1 MNLGIRP
8 KDLNISRGLVSLR
21 DNMRVLVI
29 FYSRTG
35 NTRRVAEAIA
45 ERLKADIEEIRDV
58 KSRSGVLGF
67 LRSGYEA
74 LAGRLPKI
82 QQVSRSPD
90 EYDLVL
96 IGSPVWVGRLSS
108 PMRAYL
114 AIYGR
119 SIKQTAF
126 FCTCKSD
133 EGRVFKEMEAF
144 SKKPIATLCIR
155 EKEVKSGEYIK
166 KIEEF
171 VKALT

>member
-1 MNLGIRP
+1 MRI
-8 KDLNISRGLVSLR
+8 LV
-21 DNMRVLVI
+21 V

-58 KSRSGVLGF
+58 RSRSGVLGL

-74 LAGRLPKI
+74 LAGKLPEI

-108 PMRAYL
+108 PMRSYL
-114 AIYGR
+114 ALYGR

-126 FCTCKSD
+126 FCTCKND
-133 EGRVFKEMEAF
+133 EGKVFKEMEAL
-144 SKKPIATLCIR
+144 SKKPITTLCIR
-155 EKEVKSGEYIK
+155 EKEVKSGEYAG

-171 VKALT
+171 AKALAFLFGF

>member
-1 MNLGIRP
+1 
-8 KDLNISRGLVSLR
+8 
-21 DNMRVLVI
+21 MRVLVI

-90 EYDLVL
+90 KYDLVL
-96 IGSPVWVGRLSS
+96 IGSPVWVGRLAS

-119 SIKQTAF
+119 SIKQTAS

-133 EGRVFKEMEAF
+133 EGRVFKEMEAL

>member
-1 MNLGIRP
+1 
-8 KDLNISRGLVSLR
+8 
-21 DNMRVLVI
+21 MRVLVI

-96 IGSPVWVGRLSS
+96 IGSPVWVGRLAS

-119 SIKQTAF
+119 SIKQTAS

-133 EGRVFKEMEAF
+133 EGRVFKEMEAL

>member
-1 MNLGIRP
+1 MRI
-8 KDLNISRGLVSLR
+8 LV
-21 DNMRVLVI
+21 V

-35 NTRRVAEAIA
+35 NTRHVAEAIA
-45 ERLKADIEEIRDV
+45 ESLKADIEEIRDAR
-58 KSRSGVLGF
+58 SRSGVLGF

-74 LAGRLPKI
+74 LTGKLAEI
-82 QQVSRSPD
+82 QQVAGKPD

-96 IGSPVWVGRLSS
+96 VGSPVWVGRLSS
-108 PMRAYL
+108 PMRTYL
-114 AIYGR
+114 TLYGR

-133 EGRVFKEMEAF
+133 EGRAFKEMEAL

-155 EKEVKSGEYIK
+155 EEEVKSGEYIR

-171 VKALT
+171 IKTLA